1 MMVIFIVS
9 IAPICLEQFV
19 ESLKTIFQN
28 KDFCNVAMPSEN
40 KEMLHFNQSLRSD
53 KVPFISYVDLESL
66 TPTRLGFLK
75 VVFSVGDSQ
84 FDPLLHSYFKKN

>member
-9 IAPICLEQFV
+9 IVPIRLEKFV

-28 KDFCNVAMPSEN
+28 KDFYNVAMPSEN
-40 KEMLHFNQSLRSD
+40 NKMLHFNQSLRSD
-53 KVPFISYVDLESL
+53 QVPFIFYVDPEFL
-66 TPTRLGFLK
+66 TPIRLRFLK
-75 VVFSVGDSQ
+75 VVFSGRESQ